1 MKDSSWA
8 VGKVA
13 ARCGVRVSTLH
24 FYEQKGLIHSWRNA
38 GNQRRYKAD
47 VLRRVSVIK
56 AAQRMGISL
65 NAIREAFAALPDE
78 RTPTVKDWGKLSA
91 RWQKELDA
99 RIAYLERLRDSLTGC
114 IGCGCL
120 SMKNCPIY
128 NEGDRLASEGSGPV
142 LLNSP
147 VAFPVSLSVT
157 VSMSVFAAAKDV
169 PAWKLVWISAAL
181 NARS

>member
-1 MKDSSWA
+1 MADSNWT

-13 ARCGVRVSTLH
+13 RRCGVRVSTLH
-24 FYEQKGLIHSWRNA
+24 FYEQKGLIRSWRNA

-56 AAQRMGISL
+56 AAQKMGISL
-65 NAIREAFAALPDE
+65 EEIKQAFAGLPDE
-78 RTPTVKDWGKLSA
+78 RTPTAKDWEKLST
-91 RWQKELDA
+91 RWQGDLNA

-128 NEGDRLASEGSGPV
+128 NEQDKLASEASGPV
-142 LLNSP
+142 ILDRAGKINS
-147 VAFPVSLSVT
+147 
-157 VSMSVFAAAKDV
+157 
-169 PAWKLVWISAAL
+169 
-181 NARS
+181 R